1 MYKNI
6 IVMTDF
12 SKDSDYAVKIA
23 CELAKKFDSS
33 LYVFHVAYLD
43 PGFTVLIDEQELAK
57 VEKKMDESVENEFI
71 TLEEKIGCLNDVNY
85 KRVYHR
91 GVPYEE
97 GLKEIETGK
106 YDLLIIGSHG
116 KRGIKKFFYGSTAAK
131 LTRRSPISTLITRL
145 ND

>member
-23 CELAKKFDSS
+23 CELAKKFGSS

-43 PGFTVLIDEQELAK
+43 PGFTVLIDEQEFARLA
-57 VEKKMDESVENEFI
+57 KKMDESVEHELEQ
-71 TLEEKIGCLNDVNY
+71 LEEKIKCLKDVNY
-85 KRVYHR
+85 EKVYHR

-97 GLKEIETGK
+97 GLKEIESGK
-106 YDLLIIGSHG
+106 YDLLVLGSHG
-116 KRGIKKFFYGSTAAK
+116 KSGVKKFFYGSTTAK
-131 LTRRSPISTLITRL
+131 LTRRSPISTLVTRL
-145 ND
+145 I